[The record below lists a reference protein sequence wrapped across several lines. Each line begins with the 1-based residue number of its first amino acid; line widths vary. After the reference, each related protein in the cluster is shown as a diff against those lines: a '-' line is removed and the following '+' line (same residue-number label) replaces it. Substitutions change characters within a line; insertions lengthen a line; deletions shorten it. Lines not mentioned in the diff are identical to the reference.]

1 MSEQAK
7 PSSGGNDATA
17 GGGIEDQSKTAESVA
32 YETHK
37 KLLAEKK
44 KRDEELSQIKSQL
57 DEMRAKE
64 RERQESELKAKEEWK
79 KLVEIREKEISDL
92 KSSIEKKDSLIVTSI
107 KRGAVKQA
115 INGLVPDKYLG
126 LIDVSKVVINPE
138 TGEPDPSSVQE
149 VARAFEQEH
158 RMLIQSKDGKSGLPN
173 EAASGT
179 RKLTYE
185 EWTKLPTSKEM
196 KARQSEVDWSTAP

>member
-7 PSSGGNDATA
+7 PPGGSNDGSGSAAVENQ
-17 GGGIEDQSKTAESVA
+17 DQQQSVA

-44 KRDEELSQIKSQL
+44 KKDEDLAQIKAQL
-57 DEMRAKE
+57 DEMRAKD

-79 KLVEIREKEISDL
+79 KLVEIREKELNDL
-92 KSSIEKKDSLIVTSI
+92 KKQVEQKDSLIVTSI
-107 KRGAVKQA
+107 KRGAVKSA
-115 INGLVPDKYLG
+115 INGMVPDKYLG

-149 VARAFEQEH
+149 VARQFEQEH
-158 RMLIQSKDGKSGLPN
+158 KLLILSKDGKSGLPN
-173 EAASGT
+173 EAATGAK
-179 RKLTYE
+179 KLTYQ
-185 EWTKLPTSKEM
+185 EWVKLPTSKEM
-196 KARQSEVDWSTAP
+196 KARQSEVDWTTAP